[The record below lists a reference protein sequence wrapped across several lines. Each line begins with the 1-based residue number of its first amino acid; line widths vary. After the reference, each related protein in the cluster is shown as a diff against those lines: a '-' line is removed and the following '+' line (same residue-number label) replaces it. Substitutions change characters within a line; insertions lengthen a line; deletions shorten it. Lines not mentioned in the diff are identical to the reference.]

1 MRGAVPPTDYMHV
14 SLGLVFLRYLSVA
27 FEAKHTELLNTPHA
41 DAEDPEEYHAENVF
55 WVPVQSRWSTLAANA
70 RSADIGRRIDDAMR
84 GLEADNDALRGVL
97 PKIFGKPDFS
107 SAMLGG
113 LIDHFTNL
121 NLTGAPSDFDLLGR
135 VYEFFLGEFSAMQGK
150 AGGEQYTPRGIVAT
164 LVEMIE
170 PLHGR
175 VYDPCCGTAGF
186 FIQSLRFVLAHSGRL
201 GDIRRAMIE
210 GDAVDCMVARPNQMF
225 FGTQIP
231 VCVWILAKNKGG
243 STANGRTLRPR
254 KGEILFIDARK
265 LGHMV
270 SRTQK
275 AFTEEDIRKVADTY
289 HRWREGKVYEDSAGF
304 CKAAKAEEIAQ
315 HGHVLTPGRYVGAED
330 VEEDGEG
337 FEVKMPSLVAELHAQ
352 FAESAKLEEAIKAN
366 LRGLGYGG

>member
-1 MRGAVPPTDYMHV
+1 
-14 SLGLVFLRYLSVA
+14 
-27 FEAKHTELLNTPHA
+27 
-41 DAEDPEEYHAENVF
+41 
-55 WVPVQSRWSTLAANA
+55 
-70 RSADIGRRIDDAMR
+70 MR

-150 AGGEQYTPRGIVAT
+150 AGGEQYTPRGIVST

-201 GDIRRAMIE
+201 GDLAIYGQERNPETYRLARMNLAIRGINSEGIRWNNEGTFLKDAHPDERFEFILANPPFNIKDWSGDLLREDARWKFGVPPEGNANFGWLQHIHHHLSANGYAAVVLANGSLTSEQNGEDIIRRAMIRMP
-210 GDAVDCMVARPNQMF
+210 DALKEAGLAARMLLQVHDELIFECPDAEAEETMK
-225 FGTQIP
+225 
-231 VCVWILAKNKGG
+231 LAKRVMVQAPEPAVKL
-243 STANGRTLRPR
+243 SVPLQV
-254 KGEILFIDARK
+254 DAR
-265 LGHMV
+265 
-270 SRTQK
+270 
-275 AFTEEDIRKVADTY
+275 
-289 HRWREGKVYEDSAGF
+289 
-304 CKAAKAEEIAQ
+304 AAQ
-315 HGHVLTPGRYVGAED
+315 D
-330 VEEDGEG
+330 W
-337 FEVKMPSLVAELHAQ
+337 
-352 FAESAKLEEAIKAN
+352 EAAH
-366 LRGLGYGG
+366 